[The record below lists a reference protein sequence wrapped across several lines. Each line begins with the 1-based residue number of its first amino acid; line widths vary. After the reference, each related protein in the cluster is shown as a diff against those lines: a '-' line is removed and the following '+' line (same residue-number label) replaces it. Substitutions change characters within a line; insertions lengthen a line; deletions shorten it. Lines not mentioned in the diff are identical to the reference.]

1 VYGKGGGGVV
11 CFRHNIVS
19 AVSHTYKQHVF
30 YMIVF
35 SVFSPHPADSNLR
48 LCSGRRAL
56 TRERSLRGARSVALH
71 RLIHRSLPQT
81 WPTTPYTAPHP
92 PSRGASREGGT

>member
-1 VYGKGGGGVV
+1 MEKGWR
-11 CFRHNIVS
+11 CR
-19 AVSHTYKQHVF
+19 
-30 YMIVF
+30 VF
-35 SVFSPHPADSNLR
+35 SSQYRLR
-48 LCSGRRAL
+48 GLSHLQAICLLHDCFLRIQPTQTSVCVEA
-56 TRERSLRGARSVALH
+56 RERLQESARSVALH